1 MLFEDYMDYM
11 FCYTVN
17 KFFNFSKKC
26 LKKHLQFVMQLI
38 IEENDLIFCYLIKY
52 RVPTRTGKPRKME
65 RHFAVREKSGNF
77 EQTGKVREYHAKYWN
92 LR

>member
-1 MLFEDYMDYM
+1 MLFEDYM

-17 KFFNFSKKC
+17 KFFNFFKKC

-52 RVPTRTGKPRKME
+52 VI
-65 RHFAVREKSGNF
+65 
-77 EQTGKVREYHAKYWN
+77 
-92 LR
+92 